1 MQGVRAGGAS
11 GKGSVERL
19 QRPLRARNPPWGVPA
34 AADDP
39 GRSHAQIQGMLGTAG
54 QPRVFGLRGPG
65 RRREEQSR
73 RG

>member
-11 GKGSVERL
+11 RKGGIERL
-19 QRPLRARNPPWGVPA
+19 QRPLRARNPPCGVPA

-39 GRSHAQIQGMLGTAG
+39 GRSHAQTQGMPGTAS
-54 QPRVFGLRGPG
+54 QSRVFGLRGPG
-65 RRREEQSR
+65 RRQEEQKR